1 MKYLATTL
9 VFLATPAMASNYQI
23 CTGEFALCAASPAT
37 PTGNS
42 IMVNTTNGPVAFP
55 EAVAVCPVLQGPAIA
70 DVTGGNM
77 KGSCAPP
84 GGGKVWSL
92 FAARPVFPQAPDW
105 KPTKAQFCSFVV
117 SPSTP
122 MSNMFSFACTKIPG
136 TRQANCY
143 GPINESLSGAVVP
156 DGTTAVTEAPVGAT
170 YPVSGPL
177 P

>member
-1 MKYLATTL
+1 MKYLAASL
-9 VFLATPAMASNYQI
+9 ILLATPAMASNYQI

-37 PTGNS
+37 PTGKT
-42 IMVNTTNGPVAFP
+42 IMVNTANQPVAFP
-55 EAVAVCPVLQGPAIA
+55 EAVAVCPVLQGTAIA

-84 GGGKVWSL
+84 HGDKVWSL

-105 KPTKAQFCSFVV
+105 KPTKAQFRSFVV

-122 MSNMFSFACTKIPG
+122 ISNMFSFACTKIRG

-143 GPINESLSGAVVP
+143 GAINENLSGATVS